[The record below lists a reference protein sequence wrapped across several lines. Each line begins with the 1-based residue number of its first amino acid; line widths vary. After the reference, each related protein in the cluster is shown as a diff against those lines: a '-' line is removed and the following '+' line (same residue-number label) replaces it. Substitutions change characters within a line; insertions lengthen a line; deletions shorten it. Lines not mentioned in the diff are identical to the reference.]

1 MRRRMGNFTVLDK
14 EPEYGSQIRS
24 ADWGVTTSSL
34 PATGDRSNVVENT
47 AGLYDPSF
55 TWEEPLE
62 EVRSRLERLL
72 ALEGKN
78 NDPLQ

>member
-1 MRRRMGNFTVLDK
+1 MGNFSVLDK
-14 EPEYGSQIRS
+14 EPEYGSHIRS
-24 ADWGVTTSSL
+24 VDWGVTTSSL
-34 PATGDRSNVVENT
+34 PTTTGSMTDRSVLENT

-72 ALEGKN
+72 TLKE